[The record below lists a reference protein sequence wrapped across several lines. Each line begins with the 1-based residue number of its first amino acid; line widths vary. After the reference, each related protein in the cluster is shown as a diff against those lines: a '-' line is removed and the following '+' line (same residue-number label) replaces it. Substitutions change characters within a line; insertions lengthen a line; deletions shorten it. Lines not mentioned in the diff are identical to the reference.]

1 MLSVDAVHERLTAEV
16 ERTVAERPA
25 GVEGFWVSLKVAV
38 TVTLPAI
45 DTTQVVVVVQP
56 EEMALAGTTAHVAK
70 VEPVVAARVKVTA
83 VPETIDSVQSV
94 PQVMPVP
101 VTVPAPVHAL
111 ATVSVYVTGAV

>member
-1 MLSVDAVHERLTAEV
+1 M
-16 ERTVAERPA
+16 
-25 GVEGFWVSLKVAV
+25 SLNVAV

-56 EEMALAGTTAHVAK
+56 EEIALPGRTLHVVK
-70 VEPVVAARVKVTA
+70 VEPVVAVRVKVIA

-101 VTVPAPVHAL
+101 VIVPAPVPAL